1 MNRFKQTLYNKIN
14 AKKSQI
20 QNTEDKLTYSEI
32 LRIEKLD
39 DIRKEL
45 DNTSFLDNEEEIEK
59 LEARIEEA

>member
-20 QNTEDKLTYSEI
+20 QNTEEKLTYSEI

-45 DNTSFLDNEEEIEK
+45 DETSFLDNEEEIERF
-59 LEARIEEA
+59 EARIEEA